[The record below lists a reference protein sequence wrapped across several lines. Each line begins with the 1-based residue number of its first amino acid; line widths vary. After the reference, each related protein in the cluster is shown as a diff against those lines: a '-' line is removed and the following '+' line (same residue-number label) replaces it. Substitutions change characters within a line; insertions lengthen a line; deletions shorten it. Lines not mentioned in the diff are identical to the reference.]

1 MSQPVELE
9 NVTKLKVARTSNE
22 GVTDLKGKGQEPHM
36 KGGMNLKACG

>member
-1 MSQPVELE
+1 MLQPIGRE